1 VIARGVV
8 LVVLAAALTAA
19 CESEDRPGA
28 FVIPGPTVPSSLP
41 TGTPYVWDSREE
53 LAIWVENS
61 VSKGSFTIDG
71 SGNAAVI
78 RIDRPD
84 AQWTLRGP
92 DLSPAPTDVRTVDIR
107 YRWVPD
113 ASLAPSASRTML
125 VAAFFETTAKL
136 PPNYYN
142 QAAAWATFEPHD
154 ELSEISFRPGQ
165 YTPPIDVRYIYFNC
179 FGANRGVL
187 EIDRIALVR

>member
-1 VIARGVV
+1 MIARGVV
-8 LVVLAAALTAA
+8 LVVLAAALSAA

-61 VSKGSFTIDG
+61 VSKGPLTIAG

-78 RIDRPD
+78 RIDRTEMP
-84 AQWTLRGP
+84 WTLRGP
-92 DLSPAPTDVRTVDIR
+92 DLSPAATDVRTVEIR

-113 ASLAPSASRTML
+113 ASLPPSASRTIMVL
-125 VAAFFETTAKL
+125 AHFETTAKL
-136 PPNYYN
+136 AQHYYN
-142 QAAAWATFEPHD
+142 QAAAWATFEPRE
-154 ELSEISFRPGQ
+154 ELSEISFRPGY
-165 YTPPIDVRYIYFNC
+165 YTPPIDARYIYFNC

-187 EIDRIALVR
+187 EIDRIAIVR